1 MWEGVALLDFK
12 NFYEAMA
19 IKTLG
24 HFQRKRQIDKQ
35 YRKERPEMESHVFG
49 NLNYDKGSTADN
61 LGKEKNS
68 VNADGWGKCLFI

>member
-35 YRKERPEMESHVFG
+35 YRKETR
-49 NLNYDKGSTADN
+49 
-61 LGKEKNS
+61 
-68 VNADGWGKCLFI
+68 DGVTCIWKLEL